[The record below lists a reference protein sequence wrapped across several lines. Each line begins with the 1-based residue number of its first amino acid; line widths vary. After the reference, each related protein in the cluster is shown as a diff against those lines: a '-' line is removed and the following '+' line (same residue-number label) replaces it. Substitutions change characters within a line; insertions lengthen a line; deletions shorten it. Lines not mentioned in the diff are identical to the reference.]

1 VANSAWG
8 FAEVN
13 HVKRYIRYADIK
25 ARGIANNRVTL
36 ENLIAQHGF
45 PEGIFLSP
53 MVRAWDEPEVDEW
66 LASRPAAKDAKPPLR
81 GIVKH
86 LAERQTDTA
95 PRRVR
100 PRT

>member
-1 VANSAWG
+1 
-8 FAEVN
+8 
-13 HVKRYIRYADIK
+13 VKKYIRFTDIK

-36 ENLIAQHGF
+36 KELIDNHGF
-45 PEGIFLSP
+45 PEGVFLSP
-53 MVRAWDEPEVDEW
+53 MVRAWDEALVDEW
-66 LASRPAAKDAKPPLR
+66 LETRPVASSAKPPLR
-81 GIVKH
+81 GIVKR